1 MVRRDKAVRCLR
13 RRPVRPPGGAFLG
26 GHSDC
31 FAPSIATHPAATHDA
46 GAPMCRFRAWFLR
59 SSCPL
64 VLALTTLVAAAQV
77 HETRVTDSTL
87 RLAGLHVERA
97 TYSGV
102 NENDLTRQS
111 PAFSTVEGPRA
122 EVAVVGSAVLLEFG
136 RIGPDGRFIRPRLTI
151 GNQSPVLRAWMGE
164 LGLPAERCLFP
175 AFRGRLKRDR
185 DSGNVGASI
194 LVSAR
199 CTFN

>member
-1 MVRRDKAVRCLR
+1 VRRDKAVRCLR

-97 TYSGV
+97 AYSGV

-111 PAFSTVEGPRA
+111 PAFS
-122 EVAVVGSAVLLEFG
+122 G
-136 RIGPDGRFIRPRLTI
+136 RIVPDGRFIRPRLTI

-199 CTFN
+199 CTFY